1 MTKKALGMFLIGAS
15 FLFYSCVDDTYD
27 LKKDID
33 TDVEIKGNKLAFPL
47 GTLRPFMLDSLVNDT
62 EIVETMEDGVYC
74 IKKTDVVQTEKDI
87 EPITISIPSQSI
99 TQEMAINNPLA
110 MGGDAR
116 VALPPIPLS
125 IKKSFSFDNVVPN
138 QFKRFYTC
146 TFENKMPVELHLK
159 IDGLDALQAT
169 SADLDF
175 TIDFPA
181 FFDGLTSDDAFVTID
196 ANRVRIAKRYV
207 ADNSE
212 GMVIKLYCPRF
223 NFEKDESLG
232 VRGLEP
238 QESADGQTH
247 LSHSSQIA
255 VEGKMQLND
264 ASPVAGGQNVRLGM
278 TLELMFAP
286 AAVQTVNGIFKD
298 GFYKA
303 ESTFAL
309 DLGKKFRKF
318 LEGDNEIKLSEPR
331 IELELHNTVTVPL
344 ENIEIEISG
353 KDKTGNT
360 IPSTI
365 VADEFEV
372 ESAQVDHE
380 TGEILASTTQLLL
393 TANPEESAAE
403 DFKKVIEAPNLV
415 NWLDCVPDSMYYSV
429 HPIIDT
435 KRADIRINH
444 TVRLSATYNA
454 SIPFKFERLHL
465 VHSDTIPATLDLE
478 NEDDKTISN
487 IGIGLK
493 MNIANTTPLDVEI
506 KIIALDEENKPINE
520 IFIEESI
527 AIEAASNKE
536 VYMEIKGD
544 DFSKL
549 AKLKFDL
556 QVEGEDVVLKNT
568 HGIRVSNIAL
578 IIKGDIA
585 TNNK

>member
-1 MTKKALGMFLIGAS
+1 MIKKALGVFLAGAS
-15 FLFYSCVDDTYD
+15 FLFCSCVDDTYD

-47 GTLRPFMLDSLVNDT
+47 GTLRPFMLDSLVNDA
-62 EIVETMEDGVYC
+62 EIIETIEDGVYC
-74 IKKTDVVQTEKDI
+74 IKKTDVMQTEKDI

-99 TQEMAINNPLA
+99 TQELDINSAFA
-110 MGGDAR
+110 MGSNAR
-116 VALPPIPLS
+116 IALPPIPLS
-125 IKKSFSFDNVVPN
+125 IKKSFSFDNVIPD

-146 TFENKMPVELHLK
+146 TFENRMPIELHLK

-181 FFDGLTSDDAFVTID
+181 FFDGLASDDAFVTID
-196 ANRVRIAKRYV
+196 ANRVRIAKEYV

-212 GMVIKLYCPRF
+212 GMIIKLYCSGF

-255 VEGKMQLND
+255 VEGEMLLNN
-264 ASPVAGGQNVRLGM
+264 ASPTVGSQNARM
-278 TLELMFAP
+278 SMALELMFAP
-286 AAVQTVNGIFKD
+286 ASVQMVNGIFKD

-309 DLGKKFRKF
+309 DLGKKVRKF

-344 ENIEIEISG
+344 ENIEIEVSG

-360 IPSTI
+360 IPATI
-365 VADEFEV
+365 IAAEFEV

-380 TGEILASTTQLLL
+380 TGEVLAGTTELLL
-393 TANPEESAAE
+393 TANPEESSAE
-403 DFKKVIEAPNLV
+403 DFKEVVEAPNLV
-415 NWLDCVPDSMYYSV
+415 NWLDCAPDSMYYSV

-454 SIPFKFERLHL
+454 LIPFKFERLYL
-465 VHSDTIPATLDLE
+465 VHSDTIPAALDLGE
-478 NEDDKTISN
+478 EDVETMSN
-487 IGIGLK
+487 ISIGLK

-520 IFIEESI
+520 IFIEEPI
-527 AIEAASNKE
+527 AIEAANNKE
-536 VYMEIKGD
+536 VDMEIKGD

-568 HGIRVSNIAL
+568 HGIRVSNVAL